1 MGERRFGV
9 LMQNLIYLVGE
20 RRFVVLMHNLIYWWE
35 KDKSSSMCLLSSET
49 NLKVKQCLDVT
60 NSMGEDES
68 SLSQFSGHILCEA
81 PNNNLGILSGY
92 MNILRNICRLRFF
105 YSVETPFSTL

>member
-1 MGERRFGV
+1 MF
-9 LMQNLIYLVGE
+9 
-20 RRFVVLMHNLIYWWE
+20 
-35 KDKSSSMCLLSSET
+35 LLSET

-68 SLSQFSGHILCEA
+68 SLSQFSGHIICEA

-92 MNILRNICRLRFF
+92 MNILRNICHLPSF
-105 YSVETPFSTL
+105 YSVKMPFCTL